1 MSWTVA
7 LLDSESVVNRAV
19 SACVVEGRGGI
30 VLSRN
35 RKGGMNRYNYPMTET
50 LRLLIQTHCAK
61 MIFKHGPYDFVG
73 ERLRKL

>member
-7 LLDSESVVNRAV
+7 LLDSESVVNRVV

-35 RKGGMNRYNYPMTET
+35 RKGGMNRCIYPMTET
-50 LRLLIQTHCAK
+50 LRLAVETWGYGC
-61 MIFKHGPYDFVG
+61 
-73 ERLRKL
+73 